1 MKYCQLRIP
10 RRLQGYL
17 MVLLSATFWGVS
29 GTAAQKLFVVGHVHP
44 GWLVSIRMLGS
55 GALLLL
61 GSVMRQASTSLRL
74 LKRAA
79 WGPLL
84 AFAIVGLLGV
94 QYTYFEAIHTG
105 NAAMATLLQYMGPS
119 FIAVYGALTTRRWPS
134 PVGFGALLLALG
146 GTLLLVTG
154 GHLAHLAVPA
164 TAIVW
169 GLLSALF
176 LAFYTIYPVPLIR
189 QWGSLPVVGWGMVIG
204 GLVAAGLTRFP
215 DGGPSRWTPSILG
228 LVLFVVLIGTLL
240 AFFLYLASLTRLSPT
255 EASIAGSAEPI
266 SAVLAATLWLHVRF
280 TSMQMVGGMAIVAAV
295 VVVAWLRPFEQRSS
309 ASAGASG
316 RGG

>member
-1 MKYCQLRIP
+1 
-10 RRLQGYL
+10 

>member
-1 MKYCQLRIP
+1 
-10 RRLQGYL
+10 

-61 GSVMRQASTSLRL
+61 GSVMRQASTSLQL
-74 LKRAA
+74 LKRSAA